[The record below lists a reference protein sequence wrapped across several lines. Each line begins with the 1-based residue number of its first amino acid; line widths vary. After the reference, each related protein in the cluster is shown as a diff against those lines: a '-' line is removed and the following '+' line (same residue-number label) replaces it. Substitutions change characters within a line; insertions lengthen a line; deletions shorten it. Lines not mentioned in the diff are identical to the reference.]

1 MTKATHGHLR
11 LATAGLGEITAQAA
25 PAGQSLHAGEQGFF
39 ALRPEQVR
47 VVGHLESADL
57 KNRFAGHVREL
68 LYLGDVTH
76 YMVGLDGTPGEAAD
90 VVVEAMMP
98 NAAPGR
104 ARFHEVGDA
113 VAVCWRHD
121 AGIFLRE

>member
-1 MTKATHGHLR
+1 MRSPCGT
-11 LATAGLGEITAQAA
+11 
-25 PAGQSLHAGEQGFF
+25 
-39 ALRPEQVR
+39 
-47 VVGHLESADL
+47 
-57 KNRFAGHVREL
+57 
-68 LYLGDVTH
+68 
-76 YMVGLDGTPGEAAD
+76 DGI
-90 VVVEAMMP
+90 VVEAMMP